1 MNDYIITIDEN
12 GSPSLQHYGVLGMKW
27 GVRHN
32 PQKAYKKSKKKIEK
46 YQKKVDKHTAKAE
59 KHMGKAANKASRFFF
74 RDESGAARQMRKSRR
89 HSGRA
94 VAYSQKGSKWV
105 KRMQKEFSKQ
115 SLVSIEPSVIAA
127 GDAFTKRISDT
138 TSRMYMNHL

>member
-1 MNDYIITIDEN
+1 MNEYIITYDEN

-32 PQKAYKKSKKKIEK
+32 PERAYSKAKKKIEK

-59 KHMGKAANKASRFFF
+59 KHMGKAAAKSSRFFF
-74 RDESGAARQMRKSRR
+74 RNDAAAGRHMRKSRR
-89 HSGRA
+89 HSGKA

-115 SLVSIEPSVIAA
+115 DVVSIEPDVIAA
-127 GDAFTKRISDT
+127 GEAFTKRISDT
-138 TSRMYMNHL
+138 TRNMYLAHL